1 MNTRRV
7 PQDLGWLRTM
17 LASPWRVMC
26 VVSAV
31 FFLSEVQ
38 KFYDPNTGFSS
49 LISIGDRVGANKV
62 TQLKDVRHYVYEDS
76 SGYDGAYYVQLALN
90 PTLDNPELKTAIDNL
105 PYRAKRILFC
115 WAAWGLGLG
124 QPGWIVQAHAV
135 LNELLAVA
143 PRGWAPQEHSAQFRS
158 VDGVQVPASFQRLVI
173 APR

>member
-1 MNTRRV
+1 MNTRRG
-7 PQDLGWLRTM
+7 PQDLGWLRMM

-49 LISIGDRVGANKV
+49 LISIGDRVGENKV

-90 PTLDNPELKTAIDNL
+90 PTLDNPELKTSIDNL

-115 WAAWGLGLG
+115 WTAWVLGRG
-124 QPGWIVQAHAV
+124 SCRRMRCSMCCAGW
-135 LNELLAVA
+135 
-143 PRGWAPQEHSAQFRS
+143 RSAGCCCGGFRRRM
-158 VDGVQVPASFQRLVI
+158 GRIFYGGR
-173 APR
+173 R

>member
-49 LISIGDRVGANKV
+49 LISIGDRQGENKV
-62 TQLKDVRHYVYEDS
+62 TQLKGVPHYIYEDS
-76 SGYDGAYYVQLALN
+76 
-90 PTLDNPELKTAIDNL
+90 
-105 PYRAKRILFC
+105 
-115 WAAWGLGLG
+115 
-124 QPGWIVQAHAV
+124 
-135 LNELLAVA
+135 
-143 PRGWAPQEHSAQFRS
+143 
-158 VDGVQVPASFQRLVI
+158 
-173 APR
+173 

>member
-1 MNTRRV
+1 MNTRRG
-7 PQDLGWLRTM
+7 PQDLGWLRMM

-49 LISIGDRVGANKV
+49 LISIGDRVGENKV

-90 PTLDNPELKTAIDNL
+90 PTLDNPELKTSIDNL

-115 WAAWGLGLG
+115 WTAWVLGLKLRPMALPKLLRCTVEEVTKATLECG
-124 QPGWIVQAHAV
+124 QLH
-135 LNELLAVA
+135 LMRTLL
-143 PRGWAPQEHSAQFRS
+143 PLG
-158 VDGVQVPASFQRLVI
+158 
-173 APR
+173 